1 MEFMKN
7 WKILVINISDCRLNG
22 GDTQKTHRNDDFTWS
37 GVDPITNGYS
47 WTGIHQTPRHSTE
60 HLEKKNHYV
69 EYETKTKDGYFHQLL
84 LNCQQLLFR
93 EENLISLRGWMAS

>member
-1 MEFMKN
+1 MEFMKT

-37 GVDPITNGYS
+37 GVEPITNSYS

-60 HLEKKNHYV
+60 HLEKR
-69 EYETKTKDGYFHQLL
+69 FIM
-84 LNCQQLLFR
+84 LNMKQIPRMATFTNSYSTANNPYSEKR
-93 EENLISLRGWMAS
+93 NLISLRGWMAS